1 MFGYVVRRI
10 ISGVLVLLVSSVAAF
25 ALFFYGPSDPALAYC
40 PETRC
45 TPQRL
50 DNIRT
55 QLGLDRPVVE
65 QYAEYMKGIVVGND
79 FKAGSITI
87 KCGAPCLGVS
97 FKLRVNV
104 TDYLLS
110 KFPATLSIALGGSV
124 IMLLV
129 GVSSGI
135 FAARRRGTGADKG
148 IVGVSLIVNAIPYY
162 LLALLAYLLLI
173 SQWGIFPE
181 SGYYPL
187 LTDGPVAWAKG
198 LMLAW
203 LVIGISSSTQYARFS
218 RGSMIESGNED
229 YVRTARAKGLSE
241 RRVTMRHALR
251 AAIVPVVTIF
261 GLEFAYLLAGTI
273 FTERIFDIQ
282 GIGLTGLQA
291 IGTKD
296 LPVIAATVLIGAAF
310 IVVANIVVHI
320 LYSVTAP
327 RVRLSGGGSPSP
339 PPPPSR
345 PVARSTSRI
354 SSLMTSPSGS
364 RPPTDWSRP
373 SPASATR
380 SRRE

>member
-1 MFGYVVRRI
+1 MFGYIVRRI
-10 ISGVLVLLVSSVAAF
+10 ISGVLVLLVISVAVF

-55 QLGLDRPVVE
+55 SLGLDRPVVE
-65 QYAEYMKGIVVGND
+65 QYGDYMKGIVAGND
-79 FKAGSITI
+79 FKAGEINIECS
-87 KCGAPCLGVS
+87 APCLGVS

-104 TDYLLS
+104 TKYLLG
-110 KFPATLSIALGGSV
+110 KFPATLSIAIGGSV
-124 IMLLV
+124 IMLLI

-135 FAARRRGTGADKG
+135 FAARRRGTMADKG
-148 IVGVSLIVNAIPYY
+148 IVGVSLVVNAIPYY

-181 SGYYPL
+181 SGYHPL
-187 LTDGPVAWAKG
+187 LKDGPIAWAKG
-198 LMLAW
+198 LLLAW

-218 RGSMIESGNED
+218 RGSMIESMNED

-296 LPVIAATVLIGAAF
+296 LPIIAATVLIGSAF
-310 IVVANIVVHI
+310 IVLANIVVDI
-320 LYSVTAP
+320 IYSVIDP
-327 RVRLSGGGSPSP
+327 RVRLS
-339 PPPPSR
+339 
-345 PVARSTSRI
+345 
-354 SSLMTSPSGS
+354 
-364 RPPTDWSRP
+364 
-373 SPASATR
+373 
-380 SRRE
+380 

>member
-1 MFGYVVRRI
+1 MFGYVVRRV
-10 ISGVLVLLVSSVAAF
+10 ISGLLVLLVISIAVF

-55 QLGLDRPVVE
+55 SLGLDRPVVE
-65 QYAEYMKGIVVGND
+65 QYGDYMRGIVAGND
-79 FKAGSITI
+79 FQAGEISI
-87 KCGAPCLGVS
+87 KCDAPCLGVS

-124 IMLLV
+124 IMLLI

-135 FAARRRGTGADKG
+135 FAARRRGTMADKG
-148 IVGVSLIVNAIPYY
+148 IVGASLVVNAIPYY

-181 SGYYPL
+181 SGYFPL
-187 LTDGPVAWAKG
+187 LKDGPVAWAKG
-198 LMLAW
+198 LSLAW

-218 RGSMIESGNED
+218 RGSMIESMNED

-251 AAIVPVVTIF
+251 AAVVPVVTIF

-296 LPVIAATVLIGAAF
+296 LPVIAATVLIGSAF
-310 IVVANIVVHI
+310 IVMANIVVDI
-320 LYSVTAP
+320 IYSVIDP
-327 RVRLSGGGSPSP
+327 RVRLS
-339 PPPPSR
+339 
-345 PVARSTSRI
+345 
-354 SSLMTSPSGS
+354 
-364 RPPTDWSRP
+364 
-373 SPASATR
+373 
-380 SRRE
+380 

>member
-1 MFGYVVRRI
+1 MFGYVIRRI
-10 ISGVLVLLVSSVAAF
+10 ISGVLVLLVISVAVF
-25 ALFFYGPSDPALAYC
+25 ALFFYGPADPALAYC

-55 QLGLDRPVVE
+55 SLGLDRPVVE
-65 QYAEYMKGIVVGND
+65 QYGDYMKGIVAGND
-79 FKAGSITI
+79 FKAGEINI
-87 KCGAPCLGVS
+87 KCSAPCLGVS

-124 IMLLV
+124 IMLLI

-135 FAARRRGTGADKG
+135 FAARRRGTMADKG
-148 IVGVSLIVNAIPYY
+148 IVGVSLVVNAIPYY

-181 SGYYPL
+181 SGYHPL
-187 LTDGPVAWAKG
+187 LKDGPIAWAKG
-198 LMLAW
+198 LILAW

-218 RGSMIESGNED
+218 RGSMIESMNED

-251 AAIVPVVTIF
+251 AAIVPVITIF

-296 LPVIAATVLIGAAF
+296 LPIIAATVLIGSAF
-310 IVVANIVVHI
+310 IVAANIVVDI
-320 LYSVTAP
+320 IYSVIDP
-327 RVRLSGGGSPSP
+327 RVRLS
-339 PPPPSR
+339 
-345 PVARSTSRI
+345 
-354 SSLMTSPSGS
+354 
-364 RPPTDWSRP
+364 
-373 SPASATR
+373 
-380 SRRE
+380 

>member
-1 MFGYVVRRI
+1 MFGYVVRRV
-10 ISGVLVLLVSSVAAF
+10 ISGVLVLLVISIAVF

-55 QLGLDRPVVE
+55 SLGLDRPVVE
-65 QYAEYMKGIVVGND
+65 QYGDYMRGIVAGND
-79 FKAGSITI
+79 FQAGEISI
-87 KCGAPCLGVS
+87 KCDAPCLGVS

-124 IMLLV
+124 IMLLI

-135 FAARRRGTGADKG
+135 FAARRRGTMADKG
-148 IVGVSLIVNAIPYY
+148 IVGASLVVNAIPYY

-181 SGYYPL
+181 SGYFPL
-187 LTDGPVAWAKG
+187 LKDGPVAWAKG
-198 LMLAW
+198 LSLAW

-218 RGSMIESGNED
+218 RGSMIESMNED

-251 AAIVPVVTIF
+251 AAVVPVVTIF

-296 LPVIAATVLIGAAF
+296 LPVIAATVLIGSAF
-310 IVVANIVVHI
+310 IVIANIVVDI
-320 LYSVTAP
+320 IYSVIDP
-327 RVRLSGGGSPSP
+327 RVRLS
-339 PPPPSR
+339 
-345 PVARSTSRI
+345 
-354 SSLMTSPSGS
+354 
-364 RPPTDWSRP
+364 
-373 SPASATR
+373 
-380 SRRE
+380 